1 MDTLS
6 FDQVRGLVRDALI
19 SAYGDYQ
26 WIVAIYPGSVV
37 FESGS
42 GDMAMESGARKLF
55 RVSYAIGSDNAVT
68 LADDKQE
75 VKETLEYEPVKAAT
89 FSIDS
94 ESTTEGEFVLRS
106 GKVFEAGDYPDK
118 DFSIDESEL
127 DLAVAS
133 FSPVPN
139 DLEHRPTILSGKVG
153 TLEGIKRE
161 GKDLL
166 GTVKIPKWLD
176 SLIGADPLKVSVAFD
191 RATKRIVGNA
201 LTVQPRVGD
210 AQVLAAFNKSAIPR
224 KGSPMKKLLQALAAQ
239 FSQAAAEAEDEQPG
253 TPAVVPEVPKPS
265 DKSAEFAALK
275 ARTEALEA
283 QLKAESDRKVAEA
296 AAAFAKEA
304 VESRRALPNEA
315 ERLSAM
321 FTQAL
326 LDDNSGT
333 VTFSDGVPTEGDRVA
348 NLRALINARIPHT
361 LTEEKLAKFATVP
374 CEGGD
379 VPKTPAINTSAIY
392 DDMNGRGK

>member
-1 MDTLS
+1 METLS

-19 SAYGDYQ
+19 AAYGEYQ
-26 WIVAIYPGSVV
+26 WIVAIYPGSVI
-37 FESGS
+37 FESGA
-42 GDMAMESGARKLF
+42 GDMVMESGARKLF
-55 RVSYAIGSDNAVT
+55 RVSYAVGSDQAVT

-89 FSIDS
+89 FSLDS
-94 ESTTEGEFVLRS
+94 GLPEGEFVLRS

-118 DFSIDESEL
+118 DFSIDEAEL

-133 FSPVPN
+133 FAPVPN

-153 TLEGIKRE
+153 TLEGITRD
-161 GKDLL
+161 GKALM

-201 LTVQPRVGD
+201 LTIQPRVGD
-210 AQVLAAFNKSAIPR
+210 AQVVAAFTDSANPR
-224 KGSPMKKLLQALAAQ
+224 KGGMMKKLLQALAAQ

-253 TPAVVPEVPKPS
+253 TPAPTVPDVPKPS
-265 DKSAEFAALK
+265 DNSAEFAALK
-275 ARTEALEA
+275 ARNDALEA
-283 QLKAESDRKVAEA
+283 QLKADSDRKVAEA

-304 VESRRALPNEA
+304 VDSKRAVPSESEALA
-315 ERLSAM
+315 AM
-321 FTQAL
+321 FAQAL
-326 LDDNSGT
+326 SDDNSGQ
-333 VTFSDGVPTEGDRVA
+333 VVFSDGVATEGDRVA
-348 NLRALINARIPHT
+348 RLRAMVAARIPHNYT
-361 LTEEKLAKFATVP
+361 DEKLAKFAVS

-379 VPKTPAINTSAIY
+379 IPKTPVINTSAIY
-392 DDMNGRGK
+392 DAVNGKGK